1 MDGVESTGCYQL
13 HGRNYAEDTRHL
25 DTIDLQNQ
33 DAPSAKDHTR
43 QPTHPGPLGDG
54 PPAPHQAVAMM
65 NASHEPAEH
74 YARSP
79 RASQDLSGKE
89 LQLLHESPGSN
100 DSEGDGGLHR
110 DGYGFHRNGDSSGA
124 NGEDGDMGEA
134 EDGDSLDDD
143 MMDKISSSPSIDDGG
158 YSLPPTWP
166 SREDSLSSNSTAI
179 AKEQSLFTT
188 LEVLSSSP
196 FLSTPAHYPLSL
208 NQEEPDPWS
217 SEVHHHEKGRYPG
230 HHLDNYYIK
239 DDCEDDLGDE
249 NRDLLTP
256 LLSDQRMTYFSEEPQ
271 KMQDSYEEEFESDD
285 LQHLLLPADDPLLD
299 NSFDDVPLS
308 QSPSELSPALSESS
322 WDGRNVE
329 KADDETGDVSLL
341 NDSRFI
347 DSGWGGECLRETE
360 DIDFEFVYALHTF
373 IATVEG
379 QANATKGD
387 TMVLLDDSN
396 SYWWL
401 VRVVKDSSIG

>member
-1 MDGVESTGCYQL
+1 
-13 HGRNYAEDTRHL
+13 
-25 DTIDLQNQ
+25 
-33 DAPSAKDHTR
+33 
-43 QPTHPGPLGDG
+43 
-54 PPAPHQAVAMM
+54 M
-65 NASHEPAEH
+65 NAGHEPAEH

-89 LQLLHESPGSN
+89 LQLLHESPSSN
-100 DSEGDGGLHR
+100 DSEGEGGLHR

-179 AKEQSLFTT
+179 AKAQSLFTT
-188 LEVLSSSP
+188 SEVLSSSP
-196 FLSTPAHYPLSL
+196 FLSTPAHFPLSL
-208 NQEEPDPWS
+208 NQQEPDQWS
-217 SEVHHHEKGRYPG
+217 SEVHHHQEGRYPD
-230 HHLDNYYIK
+230 HHLDSHRIRNDWA
-239 DDCEDDLGDE
+239 DDCEDNCEDDHEDE
-249 NRDLLTP
+249 DRDQLTP
-256 LLSDQRMTYFSEEPQ
+256 LLSDQRMTYFGEEPQ
-271 KMQDSYEEEFESDD
+271 KMQDPYEEEFESDD

-308 QSPSELSPALSESS
+308 QSSSELSLALSGSS
-322 WDGRNVE
+322 WDGQNVE
-329 KADDETGDVSLL
+329 KADDETEDVSLL

-401 VRVVKDSSIG
+401 VRVVKDSSIGQHHLNSRIFPH

>member
-1 MDGVESTGCYQL
+1 MHAKYA
-13 HGRNYAEDTRHL
+13 RNL

-54 PPAPHQAVAMM
+54 PPAPHQAVALM
-65 NASHEPAEH
+65 NAGHESIEH

-89 LQLLHESPGSN
+89 LQLLHESPSSN

-110 DGYGFHRNGDSSGA
+110 DGYGFHRNGDSSG

-134 EDGDSLDDD
+134 EEGDSMDDD

-166 SREDSLSSNSTAI
+166 SREDSLSSNSTSI
-179 AKEQSLFTT
+179 AKAHSLLLTSET
-188 LEVLSSSP
+188 LSSSP
-196 FLSTPAHYPLSL
+196 FLSTPTHFPLSL
-208 NQEEPDPWS
+208 NQQEPDQWS
-217 SEVHHHEKGRYPG
+217 SEVHHHRGGRYPG
-230 HHLDNYYIK
+230 HDLDSHQIEG
-239 DDCEDDLGDE
+239 DFDGDAEDEDRDE
-249 NRDLLTP
+249 LTP
-256 LLSDQRMTYFSEEPQ
+256 LISDQRIAYFSEPPQ
-271 KMQDSYEEEFESDD
+271 KMQDPYEEEFESDG

-308 QSPSELSPALSESS
+308 ESSSELSLALSESS
-322 WDGRNVE
+322 WDDKHAE
-329 KADDETGDVSLL
+329 KADDETEDVSLM
-341 NDSRFI
+341 NDSRFV

-401 VRVVKDSSIG
+401 VRVVKDSSIGQSHLKIQASCA